1 MGLGLGR
8 VLNNAFD
15 RTDSQALGIGMMTDT
30 FGAKSRVDLIDLLPL
45 RNGSIRAFRFADI
58 TIDAFVG
65 N

>member
-15 RTDSQALGIGMMTDT
+15 RTDPQALGVGMMTDT

-45 RNGSIRAFRFADI
+45 RNGPIRTFRLADI